1 MTSMPVE
8 KKHLPNLLATEGR
21 IVCLVETD
29 DGFHLQISTPGSLDP
44 YTLQAQRN
52 HPRLFKSLNRAA
64 ALLQELGSMEFM
76 VKMKQPPQKANWDSD
91 DDSDI
96 PF

>member
-8 KKHLPNLLATEGR
+8 KKHLTNLLATEGR
-21 IVCLVETD
+21 IICLVETD
-29 DGFHLQISTPGSLDP
+29 EGFHLQISTPASRVP
-44 YTLQAQRN
+44 YTLHAQRN
-52 HPRLFKSLNRAA
+52 HPRLFKNLNSAA
-64 ALLQELGSMEFM
+64 ALLQELGSTEFT
-76 VKMKQPPQKANWDSD
+76 VKMKQPPQKADKDSN